1 MLSSFSPVGL
11 SLLLSLVIVSQPSA
25 QAVPLPFDPSSI
37 VEVRVDDLDRDQ
49 VVALTLDG
57 FDVTSVQGRSAF
69 LSLPENDLGAL
80 TSRGLSFVRLAP
92 AKPADESFLAAYHSY
107 ASLATELQSI
117 AASYPNLCQLS
128 SVGNSVQGRQLWIMK
143 ISDNVALQEDEPEF
157 RYISTMHGD
166 EPIGME
172 MCLNMIHELL
182 DNYGSDP
189 EITGLVDDLEIWI
202 LPLMNPDGYTAGS
215 RYNAQGVDLNRDFP
229 DRVNDPVNT
238 TAGRAIETAR
248 VMNWGFNHSPVLSA
262 NFHSGAL
269 VVNYPY
275 DSDPNP
281 FAPYSAAPDDSL
293 FIAQSLAYASLNAPM
308 SASPWFSQGI
318 VNGVEWYLVH
328 GGMQDWNY
336 YWMGCNDV
344 TIELG
349 DTKWPSSSQLPGLWN
364 DNRDAM
370 LAYMGWALRGV
381 RGVVTDALTG
391 QPLPATVTVM
401 GIDHDVFTD
410 PDVGDYHRMVEPGT
424 YTVTIAASGYVSQ
437 VIPGVSVGA
446 GDATVLSVALSP
458 EGWSDLGLGLAGTAG
473 QVPTLTGS
481 GPLTASSVN
490 AVDLAAALPGAA
502 AHLVFGLTRIDAG
515 FKGGVLVPAPD
526 LLISGLPID
535 GAGQLSV
542 PFVWPTGV
550 PAGFPFY
557 LQVWVEDGQG
567 PLGFAA
573 SNGLGG
579 EAQ

>member
-1 MLSSFSPVGL
+1 MLSRAAL
-11 SLLLSLVIVSQPSA
+11 LLLLSLSFVSQSNA
-25 QAVPLPFDPSSI
+25 QDVPQPFDPSSI
-37 VEVRVDDLDRDQ
+37 VAVRVDDLDRDQ

-57 FDVTSVQGRSAF
+57 FDVTSVQGRSAY
-69 LSLPENDLGAL
+69 LSLPESGLGAL
-80 TSRGLSFVRLAP
+80 TARGMSFVRLP
-92 AKPADESFLAAYHSY
+92 NAKPADDSFLAAYHSY
-107 ASLATELQSI
+107 SALTTELQSI

-189 EITGLVDDLEIWI
+189 EVTGLVDDLEIWI

-248 VMNWGFNHSPVLSA
+248 VMNWGFNHSTVLSA

-281 FAPYSAAPDDSL
+281 FASYSAAPDDSL

-336 YWMGCNDV
+336 HWMGCNDV

-349 DTKWPSSSQLPGLWN
+349 DTKWPSSSLLPGIWSN
-364 DNRDAM
+364 NRDAM

-391 QPLPATVTVM
+391 QPLSATVTVM

-437 VIPGVSVGA
+437 VLPGVSVGA

-473 QVPTLTGS
+473 LVPVLTGS

-490 AVDLAAALPGAA
+490 AVDLAAALPGAG
-502 AHLVFGLTRIDAG
+502 AHLVFGFTRIDAA
-515 FKGGVLVPAPD
+515 FKGGVLVPSPD

-535 GAGQLSV
+535 GAGQLSL
-542 PFVWPTGV
+542 PFVWPTGI
-550 PAGFPFY
+550 PGGFPFF

-573 SNGLGG
+573 SNGLRG